1 MVLGSTLTTD
11 DTLNFL
17 GVDCCRAVNNPRMA
31 MEGSSV
37 IKKQIYIYSDNQ
49 ETFHSQA
56 HQTLHRGLNLEVL
69 DCA

>member
-37 IKKQIYIYSDNQ
+37 IKKQIYIYIVITKKPSIAKPIKLF
-49 ETFHSQA
+49 TGA
-56 HQTLHRGLNLEVL
+56 
-69 DCA
+69 